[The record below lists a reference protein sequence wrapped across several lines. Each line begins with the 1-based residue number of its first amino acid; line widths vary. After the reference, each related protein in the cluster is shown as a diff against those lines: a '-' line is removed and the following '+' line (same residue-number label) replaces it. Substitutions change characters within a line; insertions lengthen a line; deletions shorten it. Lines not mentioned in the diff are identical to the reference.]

1 MPVKKLK
8 IHFIGIGGIGVSALA
23 QYYLSFGHK
32 VSGSDL
38 NSSEIT
44 KTLEKQG
51 VKTFIGKHKDSNI
64 KKQSLVNLVIYS
76 PAVKPDNPE
85 LKKAKKLKIKCQS
98 YPQALGELTKQYFT
112 IAITGTHGKSTTT
125 SMIGLILVK
134 AGLDPTIIV
143 GTKVK
148 EFGNSNY
155 RNGKG
160 KYLVIEACEHEESF
174 LEYWPDIAVITNIE
188 ADHLDYYKNFKNVV
202 KGFRKFLH
210 HIDENG
216 YLAANKDDKN
226 LAKLKYSDLPFKTKH
241 YSLKQAEAEKLRK
254 ILKVP
259 GQHNVSNALA
269 SLTVARILGI
279 SDRISFQA
287 LSEYKGCWRR
297 FEIKKTAINGKC
309 LTIVSDYGH
318 HPTEIRATLKAA
330 REKFLKSRIWCVFQP
345 HQYQR
350 TYYLSKDFVRVFRS
364 SPIDKIIITDIFDV
378 AGREEKSIK
387 KRVSSE
393 KLAET
398 AKRGNVVYVP
408 KEKLLGFVRANVKD
422 IDVLVV
428 MGAGDIYQLVP
439 KLDKRGD

>member
-1 MPVKKLK
+1 MPAKKLK

-202 KGFRKFLH
+202 RGFKRFLRRL
-210 HIDENG
+210 DKNG
-216 YLAANKDDKN
+216 YLVVDKN
-226 LAKLKYSDLPFKTKH
+226 DENISKLKVKN
-241 YSLKQAEAEKLRK
+241 LKIKRFSSKQPEIKKLRK
-254 ILKVP
+254 ILKIP
-259 GQHNVSNALA
+259 GEHNISNALA
-269 SLTVARILGI
+269 ALVTARILKI
-279 SDRISFQA
+279 PDKISFSA
-287 LSEYKGCWRR
+287 LSTYTGCWRR
-297 FEIKKTAINGKC
+297 FEIKKTTINGKR
-309 LTIVSDYGH
+309 LVVVSDYGH
-318 HPTEIRATLKAA
+318 HPTEILATLRAA
-330 REKFLKSRIWCVFQP
+330 REKFPKSRIWCIFQP

-350 TYYLSKDFVRVFRS
+350 TYYLFKDFVKAFRL
-364 SPIDKIIITDIFDV
+364 SPTNKIIVTDIFDV
-378 AGREEKSIK
+378 AGREEKNIK
-387 KRVSSE
+387 KKVSSE
-393 KLAET
+393 KLVKAI
-398 AKRGNVVYVP
+398 KKGSVVYLP
-408 KEKLLGFVRANVKD
+408 EKKLFSFIKSNVRE

-428 MGAGDIYQLVP
+428 MGAGNIYHLVS
-439 KLDKRGD
+439 KLDKNDN